1 MSEKSTSKS
10 LAMVYTTLESAYGQD
25 LAKIYLQDLIE
36 EGKEKFTKID
46 DSMVRQR
53 VLEILSEDEY

>member
-1 MSEKSTSKS
+1 
-10 LAMVYTTLESAYGQD
+10 MVYATLESAYGQD